1 MEEEK
6 VQSEEPVEEIIDAP
20 ETTEKPLYVPRP
32 AWQVWAARIGLVI
45 VIIAVILYYWHIASG
60 GKL

>member
-1 MEEEK
+1 MEEEIFEP
-6 VQSEEPVEEIIDAP
+6 EEMAEELPTEETPVYE
-20 ETTEKPLYVPRP
+20 PRP

-45 VIIAVILYYWHIASG
+45 VIIGVILYYWHIASG